1 MKIPTAAS
9 LLLLLAVAPHGREL
23 ATLPEVLALLDS
35 SAVKYTIKDDKAAR
49 FDLRKVDFTRPESN
63 PDWRVVRDSQGNP
76 VLDTFRMPTCSL
88 RDLQVAG
95 VAMEQ
100 EEYRGALAAYKKAY
114 ACDTSYSKL
123 LTYIGNVHFFVGELD
138 SAKTY
143 LRASIAR
150 NPVDYQAHFFLS
162 DVYRHLGDKDKA
174 LDEYAEAV
182 YLNRN
187 GSGVRRY
194 GLTLLDEMGL
204 EFDEDMFVFG
214 FDVSGSAK
222 SAVIIALAEMDNLG
236 IASTIAA
243 WSHDPSFAEN
253 RTQPGWQAE
262 MYWNAIA
269 NQVVYWSTEKKPAK
283 ARTERQK
290 TLIRLLENRRLRPAV
305 TWEYFANNEPGAIY
319 LASAETR
326 KAVLSYIRETLIRK
340 KREEL
345 IRK

>member
-1 MKIPTAAS
+1 MKIPTVAS
-9 LLLLLAVAPHGREL
+9 LLLLMAVAPRGREL

-35 SAVKYTIKDDKAAR
+35 SVVKYTIKDDKAAR
-49 FDLRKVDFTRPESN
+49 FDLRKVDFIRPEAN
-63 PDWRVVRDSQGNP
+63 PDWRVARDSQGNP
-76 VLDTFRMPTCSL
+76 RLDSFEMTTCSL
-88 RDLQVAG
+88 RDLQIAG
-95 VAMEQ
+95 VAMDQ
-100 EEYRGALAAYKKAY
+100 EEYREALAAYKKAY

-143 LRASIAR
+143 LHASIAR

-174 LDEYAEAV
+174 LDEFAEAV

-194 GLTLLDEMGL
+194 GLALLDEMGL

-222 SAVIIALAEMDNLG
+222 TNVTIALADMDNLG

-253 RTQPGWQAE
+253 RAEPGWQAD

-269 NQVVYWSTEKKPAK
+269 NQAIYWSTEKKPAK

-290 TLIRLLENRRLRPAV
+290 TLIRLLEKRQLKSAV
-305 TWEYFANNEPGAIY
+305 SWEYFANNSPQTIY
-319 LASAETR
+319 LGGSETR
-326 KAVLSYIRETLIRK
+326 KSVLSYIRGTLIRK
-340 KREEL
+340 KP
-345 IRK
+345 